1 MTRLRI
7 LHAVFSSKLAGGEQ
21 HCADLANAQADLGH
35 EVHVVGPAGA
45 QVAKALSARVRYHG
59 FLFPLLRGWRLR
71 RLAHALGADVVHGH
85 LGPACKA
92 TACATPHLRVGTLHV
107 GYKPHHHAKMDG
119 VICVNIKQVDTLRD
133 YRGLHQVIYNWA
145 PERGHRAHDAKAKA
159 DADSDC
165 DANVGLGKLR
175 SELGIAADAPVV
187 VSVGRLHPSKGMH
200 SLVQAFQVYAPA
212 KAHLVLIGEGPQ
224 RQELTTLAAGD
235 ARIHFVGFR
244 WDVDTLLADATLYV
258 SASLEEQ
265 FPLSMLEAMR
275 AGLPIVA
282 TATQGACE
290 MLSPDQSAIVPIGD
304 VPAMGQALAKA
315 LMPTADGA
323 QRHLQYDMSRF
334 DRSTAVKATLDFYAD
349 LLAQQRGAKQPTST
363 GTPLEDLRV

>member
-7 LHAVFSSKLAGGEQ
+7 VHAVFSSKLAGGEQ

-45 QVAKALSARVRYHG
+45 QVANALSARVRYHG
-59 FLFPLLRGWRLR
+59 FRFPLLRGWRLR
-71 RLAHALGADVVHGH
+71 RLACSLGADVVHGH

-133 YRGLHQVIYNWA
+133 YQGPHQVIYNWA
-145 PERGHRAHDAKAKA
+145 PERGHRAPDA
-159 DADSDC
+159 DAS
-165 DANVGLGKLR
+165 ANVDLGKLR
-175 SELGIAADAPVV
+175 SELGIAGDVPVV

-224 RQELTTLAAGD
+224 RQELETLAAGD
-235 ARIHFVGFR
+235 PRIHLIGFR

-290 MLSPDQSAIVPIGD
+290 MLSPAQSAIVPIGNI
-304 VPAMGQALAKA
+304 PAMGQAIANA
-315 LMPTADGA
+315 LVPGA
-323 QRHLQYDMSRF
+323 EGVQRHIQYDMSRF

-349 LLAQQRGAKQPTST
+349 VAQHRGATQPKST